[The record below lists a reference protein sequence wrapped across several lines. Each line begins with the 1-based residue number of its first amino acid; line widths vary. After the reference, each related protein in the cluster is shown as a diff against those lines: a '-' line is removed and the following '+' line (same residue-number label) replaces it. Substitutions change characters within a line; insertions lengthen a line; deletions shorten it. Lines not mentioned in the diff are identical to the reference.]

1 MELACPKCASR
12 FTVAAGD
19 TSKEQLKSTHCAACG
34 ADFDASDLLNGNG
47 AIGDVIPPAKSKDEP
62 SLELLSPEA
71 AAAELKKHKNKHRPP
86 DPKPP
91 RHTPKKIGAYDVIA
105 EINRGGMGIVYKA
118 IDPQLRRLVAIKVLL
133 AGEGAKDEDIKRFQR
148 EAQATARLLHPNI
161 VPIYAVGTHE
171 DKPYLVMDFVEGK
184 TAKQLKE
191 EGAMTPRLALKI
203 IEGAAEAL
211 DHAHQQGVVHR
222 DVKPANIMLD
232 KTERAQLMDFGL
244 ARRVDED
251 LEVTQSGTTMGTPSY
266 MSPEQ
271 AEGRL
276 DQVDGRSDVYS
287 AGACLYELLTGRP
300 PFEATTIMATLK
312 KVLEENPLPPRK
324 LNPKIHRDV
333 ETICLKCLEKEKKN
347 RYASAKQ
354 LAEDIRRFNAGEAI
368 MAKPLGFFASRIRAA
383 RQHWEITL
391 ALAIMIL
398 SGLAALG
405 YSLNEA
411 HTVRLRQ
418 ISEREGALNRELENG
433 QRLLKNARDTAMDL
447 QDSHRGDFQ
456 ERALKARALI
466 LEATAAFRQA
476 EAISPD
482 NPEARTALE
491 TLKRLDND
499 VEVRRFIF
507 KARAF
512 LYPSPARPEDPPVP
526 PNYAGA
532 EFAAQEAV
540 DRDPANAEA
549 RQLLR
554 LAQGIRQVFL
564 ESTGEPAEVFA
575 RRILDGF
582 GRVAPSDTPGPG
594 KPLGKTPVDGRE
606 LEPGLYV
613 LSFQR
618 AGSGAQQATLLVG
631 RESKDEDLSLRVTLN
646 ASEENMARIAEG
658 SVSLPQQGPVK
669 IPAFAI
675 DRFEFPNKAGVV
687 PLTGITRQEA
697 SEHCAQ
703 QGKKLCT
710 SAQWLRACMGDEE
723 RRFPYGK
730 VYGRNCATG
739 MDADA
744 QKRPVLSGQ
753 YPLCRTPE
761 GIYDMSGNVAEWTES
776 DQQEIVFGGDWT
788 SPARYADLTVSC
800 RARSLPEEVAKEHLG
815 FRCCKGK

>member
-1 MELACPKCASR
+1 MELACPKCASL
-12 FTVAAGD
+12 VILAAGEIPQ
-19 TSKEQLKSTHCAACG
+19 EQLKSVHCAACG
-34 ADFDASDLLNGNG
+34 VDFDASGIINGNEVTAD
-47 AIGDVIPPAKSKDEP
+47 AIQVNVKDEP
-62 SLELLSPEA
+62 SIELLSPQA
-71 AAAELKKHKNKHRPP
+71 AAAELKKTK
-86 DPKPP
+86 PKPAPAEPKAP
-91 RHTPKKIGAYDVIA
+91 RHQPKRIGAYEILS

-118 IDPQLRRLVAIKVLL
+118 VDPQLRRLVAIKVLL

-191 EGAMTPRLALKI
+191 DGSMTPRLALKI
-203 IEGAAEAL
+203 IEGAADAL
-211 DHAHQQGVVHR
+211 DHAHLHGVIHR

-232 KTERAQLMDFGL
+232 KFERAQLMDFGL

-312 KVLEENPLPPRK
+312 KVLEDEPVPPRK

-333 ETICLKCLEKEKKN
+333 ETICLKCLEKEKKS

-368 MAKPLGFFASRIRAA
+368 MAKPLGVFASKFRAA

-391 ALAIMIL
+391 AVAIMIL

-411 HTVRLRQ
+411 NNVRLRQ
-418 ISEREGALNRELENG
+418 MSEREEALNREIENG
-433 QRLLKNARDTAMDL
+433 QNLLKSAKEIATDL
-447 QDSHRGDFQ
+447 QDSHRGEFQ

-482 NPEARTALE
+482 NPESRAALS
-491 TLKRLDND
+491 TLKHLDND

-512 LYPSPARPEDPPVP
+512 LYPSPTRPEDPPVP
-526 PNYAGA
+526 PNYSGA

-540 DRDPANAEA
+540 DRDPANGEA

-554 LAQGIRQVFL
+554 LAQGIRQIFIECVGDP
-564 ESTGEPAEVFA
+564 TDVYA
-575 RRILDGF
+575 RRILDAF
-582 GRVAPSDTPGPG
+582 GRVAPNDSTGLG
-594 KPLGKTPVDGRE
+594 KPLGKTPISGKE

-618 AGSGAQQATLLVG
+618 AASGAQQATLLVG
-631 RESKDEDLSLRVTLN
+631 RESKDEDLSIRVTIN
-646 ASEENMARIAEG
+646 AAEENMARIPEG

-675 DRFEFPNKAGVV
+675 DRFEFPNKAGSV
-687 PLTGITRQEA
+687 PLTGVTRQEA
-697 SEHCAQ
+697 SEHCGM

-710 SAQWLRACMGDEE
+710 SAQWLRACMGDDE

-730 VYGRNCATG
+730 AYGRNCATG

-753 YPLCRTPE
+753 YPQCRTPE

-776 DQQEIVFGGDWT
+776 DQQEVVFGGDWT
-788 SPARYADLTVSC
+788 SPVRYADLTVSC

-815 FRCCKGK
+815 FRCCKNK